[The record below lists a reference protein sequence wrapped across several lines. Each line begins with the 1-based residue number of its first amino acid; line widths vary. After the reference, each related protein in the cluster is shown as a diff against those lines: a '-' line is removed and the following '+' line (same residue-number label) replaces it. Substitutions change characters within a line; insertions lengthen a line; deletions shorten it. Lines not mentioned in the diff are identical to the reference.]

1 MVFSFTPLHLGYQYM
16 KCASKCYM
24 EFQMCRRSKYTS
36 SHDLGGFANFYSVF
50 GPGWVLKIT
59 KYMP

>member
-1 MVFSFTPLHLGYQYM
+1 MVCSFTSLHLDYQQ
-16 KCASKCYM
+16 CASKCSM
-24 EFQMCRRSKYTS
+24 EFQMCRRSKYTT
-36 SHDLGGFANFYSVF
+36 SHDLGGFTNFYSVF